1 MKPCFKRI
9 ILDVSDLQKDP
20 IENIHYFPDE
30 DNILKG
36 YALIIG
42 PEKTPYEGGCYMFT
56 FEFNEEY
63 PYKPPKVIFESNDG
77 VTRYNPNFYR
87 NGKVCLSILNTWNGE
102 PWSACQSI
110 RSILIT
116 LQMTMN
122 ENPLANEPGVSMVN
136 HYVCIRKYNQ
146 IITFKN
152 IEQNIIRYM
161 ENPSTIPIQNELILT
176 TIKEY
181 FKSYHN
187 RLKERLETTKHNM
200 MRRIQLSIYNQNVNI
215 DYGRLFE
222 LFLSIETSE

>member
-1 MKPCFKRI
+1 
-9 ILDVSDLQKDP
+9 
-20 IENIHYFPDE
+20 
-30 DNILKG
+30 
-36 YALIIG
+36 
-42 PEKTPYEGGCYMFT
+42 
-56 FEFNEEY
+56 
-63 PYKPPKVIFESNDG
+63 
-77 VTRYNPNFYR
+77 
-87 NGKVCLSILNTWNGE
+87 
-102 PWSACQSI
+102 
-110 RSILIT
+110 
-116 LQMTMN
+116 MN